1 MQCIRVGLRITYIPF
16 LSFCLLSRILQN
28 VWQERM
34 PSMLLITSTWH
45 NQSWYSSL
53 FQMSIE
59 TPVIL
64 PRINGLPKDPLGKEH
79 HFITNKTKVS
89 GMKNLRERS
98 SLSGVLR
105 TASSLLLTQGEVHL
119 QEILNRPGES
129 RLAGVIGD
137 KLIQFRVI

>member
-1 MQCIRVGLRITYIPF
+1 
-16 LSFCLLSRILQN
+16 
-28 VWQERM
+28 
-34 PSMLLITSTWH
+34 
-45 NQSWYSSL
+45 
-53 FQMSIE
+53 MSIE

-89 GMKNLRERS
+89 GMENLRERS

-119 QEILNRPGES
+119 QEIMNRPGES